1 MDTIVIL
8 NFVIAALIGKWLFYG
23 NNLRHL
29 FLKTTLFLFCV
40 SLQVEGGGESEGV
53 RNKALEVNIFQMA

>member
-1 MDTIVIL
+1 MWPETLSELPVYRFSPCVSVVSLPI
-8 NFVIAALIGKWLFYG
+8 
-23 NNLRHL
+23 